1 MVTGDADPA
10 PVRRAFKP
18 RLRLQT
24 AATPLQRRLSGGGIY
39 PLMALCQIGS
49 RIYLL
54 TLFESSLPM
63 PAQLKR
69 RLFVFLFLV
78 TVIVLGFFAH
88 WWFKGRFYE
97 STDNAYVQGEITR
110 VSSQLGARIDQVL
123 VQDNQHVEKGQLL
136 IRLEGD
142 DFHLAVD
149 RANAALATR
158 EAERLQAISKLT
170 QQASLIAAGEAQV
183 ASSQASLGRSQID
196 LSRAQTL
203 RKPGYVSE
211 ERVTTLSADNHI
223 ARSQVAKAQADLQ
236 GQRQQVNAL
245 NAEIKRLDAQLANA
259 RTDLAQAELNLTRS
273 EIHAPIS
280 GLIGQRAARNG
291 QFVQAGAYLLSI
303 VPDQDIWIQANF
315 KETQI
320 GHMQPG
326 QKAELIFDA
335 YSDTPIE
342 GRVESLFA
350 ASGAQFSLL
359 PPDNATGNFTKVV
372 QRIPVKLTFAADN
385 PLHGKIR
392 PGMSVTVNVNI
403 KDPVD
408 GR

>member
-1 MVTGDADPA
+1 MPA
-10 PVRRAFKP
+10 P
-18 RLRLQT
+18 
-24 AATPLQRRLSGGGIY
+24 
-39 PLMALCQIGS
+39 
-49 RIYLL
+49 
-54 TLFESSLPM
+54 
-63 PAQLKR
+63 LKR
-69 RLFVFLFLV
+69 RLLIFVL
-78 TVIVLGFFAH
+78 IVSLIALGFFAH
-88 WWFKGRFYE
+88 WFLRGRFYE

-110 VSSQLGARIDQVL
+110 VSSQLGARIVEVL
-123 VQDNQHVEKGQLL
+123 VGDNEHVQQGQLL
-136 IRLEGD
+136 VRLEDD

-149 RANAALATR
+149 RANAALAMR
-158 EAERLQAISKLT
+158 EAERTQAQSKLT
-170 QQASLIAAGEAQV
+170 QQASLIAAGEAKV
-183 ASSQASLGRSQID
+183 ASNQASLGRSQID

-223 ARSQVAKAQADLQ
+223 ARSQVAMAQADLQ

-245 NAEIKRLDAQLANA
+245 NAEIKRLDALIANA

-280 GLIGQRAARNG
+280 GLVGQRAARNG
-291 QFVQAGAYLLSI
+291 QYVQAGAYLLSI

-326 QKAELIFDA
+326 QKAELTFDA
-335 YSDTPIE
+335 YGDTPIE
-342 GRVESLFA
+342 ARVDSLFA

-385 PLHGKIR
+385 PLKGKIR
-392 PGMSVTVNVNI
+392 PGMSVTVKVNI
-403 KDPVD
+403 KDQPD

>member
-1 MVTGDADPA
+1 MPA
-10 PVRRAFKP
+10 P
-18 RLRLQT
+18 
-24 AATPLQRRLSGGGIY
+24 
-39 PLMALCQIGS
+39 
-49 RIYLL
+49 
-54 TLFESSLPM
+54 
-63 PAQLKR
+63 LKR
-69 RLFVFLFLV
+69 RLLIFVL
-78 TVIVLGFFAH
+78 IVSLIALGFFAH
-88 WWFKGRFYE
+88 WFFRGRFYE

-110 VSSQLGARIDQVL
+110 VSSQLGARIVEVL
-123 VQDNQHVEKGQLL
+123 VGDNEHVQQGQLL
-136 IRLEGD
+136 VRLEDD

-149 RANAALATR
+149 RANAALTMR
-158 EAERLQAISKLT
+158 EAERTQAQSKLT
-170 QQASLIAAGEAQV
+170 QQASLIAAGEAKV
-183 ASSQASLGRSQID
+183 ASGQASLGRSQID

-223 ARSQVAKAQADLQ
+223 ARSQVAMAQADLQ

-245 NAEIKRLDAQLANA
+245 NAEIKRLDALIANA

-280 GLIGQRAARNG
+280 GLVGQRAARNG
-291 QFVQAGAYLLSI
+291 QYVQAGAYLLSI
-303 VPDQDIWIQANF
+303 VPNQDIWIQANF

-326 QKAELIFDA
+326 QKAELTFDA
-335 YSDTPIE
+335 YGDTPIE
-342 GRVESLFA
+342 ARVDSLFA

-385 PLHGKIR
+385 PLKGKIR
-392 PGMSVTVNVNI
+392 PGMSVTVKVNI
-403 KDPVD
+403 KDQPD

>member
-1 MVTGDADPA
+1 MPA
-10 PVRRAFKP
+10 P
-18 RLRLQT
+18 
-24 AATPLQRRLSGGGIY
+24 
-39 PLMALCQIGS
+39 
-49 RIYLL
+49 
-54 TLFESSLPM
+54 
-63 PAQLKR
+63 LKR
-69 RLFVFLFLV
+69 RLLIFVL
-78 TVIVLGFFAH
+78 IVSLIALGFFAQ
-88 WWFKGRFYE
+88 WFFRGRFYE

-110 VSSQLGARIDQVL
+110 VSSQLGARIVEVL
-123 VQDNQHVEKGQLL
+123 VGDNEHVQQGQLL
-136 IRLEGD
+136 VRLEGD

-149 RANAALATR
+149 RANAALAMR
-158 EAERLQAISKLT
+158 EAERTQAQSKLT
-170 QQASLIAAGEAQV
+170 QQASLIAAGEAKV

-223 ARSQVAKAQADLQ
+223 AHSQVTMAQADLQ

-245 NAEIKRLDAQLANA
+245 NAELKRLDALIANA

-280 GLIGQRAARNG
+280 GLVGQRAARNG
-291 QFVQAGAYLLSI
+291 QYVQAGAYLLSI

-326 QKAELIFDA
+326 QKAELTFDA
-335 YSDTPIE
+335 YGDTPIE
-342 GRVESLFA
+342 ARVDSLFA

-372 QRIPVKLTFAADN
+372 QRMPVKLTFAADN
-385 PLHGKIR
+385 PLKGKIR
-392 PGMSVTVNVNI
+392 PGMSVTVKVNI
-403 KDPVD
+403 KDQPD

>member
-1 MVTGDADPA
+1 
-10 PVRRAFKP
+10 
-18 RLRLQT
+18 
-24 AATPLQRRLSGGGIY
+24 
-39 PLMALCQIGS
+39 
-49 RIYLL
+49 
-54 TLFESSLPM
+54 M

-69 RLFVFLFLV
+69 RLFTFLL
-78 TVIVLGFFAH
+78 IVLLIAGGLFAH
-88 WWFKGRFYE
+88 WFFKGRFYE

-136 IRLEGD
+136 VKLEGD

-149 RANAALATR
+149 RANAVLATR
-158 EAERLQAISKLT
+158 QAERLQATSKLT
-170 QQASLIAAGEAQV
+170 QQASLIAASEAQV

-196 LSRAQTL
+196 LTRAETL

-211 ERVTTLSADNHI
+211 ERVTTLSAESHI
-223 ARSQVAKAQADLQ
+223 ARSQLAKAQADAQ
-236 GQRQQVNAL
+236 SQRQQVNAL
-245 NAEIKRLDAQLANA
+245 TAEIKRLDAQIANA
-259 RTDLAQAELNLTRS
+259 KTDLAQAELNLTRS

-280 GLIGQRAARNG
+280 GLIGQRAAREG
-291 QFVQAGAYLLSI
+291 QYVQAGAYLLSI
-303 VPDQDIWIQANF
+303 VPDEDIWIQANF

-326 QKAELIFDA
+326 QEAELTFDA
-335 YSDTPIE
+335 YSDTPIKA
-342 GRVESLFA
+342 RVDSLFA

-385 PLHGKIR
+385 PLRGKIR
-392 PGMSVTVNVNI
+392 PGMSVTAKVNI
-403 KDPVD
+403 KDAPEDVTPKVSHKDAPDD

>member
-1 MVTGDADPA
+1 
-10 PVRRAFKP
+10 
-18 RLRLQT
+18 
-24 AATPLQRRLSGGGIY
+24 
-39 PLMALCQIGS
+39 
-49 RIYLL
+49 
-54 TLFESSLPM
+54 M

-69 RLFVFLFLV
+69 RLFTFLLM
-78 TVIVLGFFAH
+78 VLLIAGGLFAH
-88 WWFKGRFYE
+88 WLFKGRFYE

-136 IRLEGD
+136 IKLEGD
-142 DFHLAVD
+142 DFRLAVD

-158 EAERLQAISKLT
+158 QAERLQAQSKLT
-170 QQASLIAAGEAQV
+170 QQASLIAASEAQV

-196 LSRAQTL
+196 LTRAETL

-211 ERVTTLSADNHI
+211 ERVTTLSAESHI
-223 ARSQVAKAQADLQ
+223 ARSQVAKAQADAQ
-236 GQRQQVNAL
+236 SQRQQVNAL
-245 NAEIKRLDAQLANA
+245 TAEIKRLDAQIANA
-259 RTDLAQAELNLTRS
+259 KTDLAQAELNLTRS

-280 GLIGQRAARNG
+280 GLIGQRAAREG
-291 QFVQAGAYLLSI
+291 QYVQAGAYLLSI
-303 VPDQDIWIQANF
+303 VPDEDIWIQANF

-326 QKAELIFDA
+326 QEAELTFDA
-335 YSDTPIE
+335 YSDTPIKA
-342 GRVESLFA
+342 RVDSLFA

-385 PLHGKIR
+385 PLRGKIR
-392 PGMSVTVNVNI
+392 PGMSVTAKVNI
-403 KDPVD
+403 KDTPEDVIPKVSHKDAPDD

>member
-1 MVTGDADPA
+1 MPA
-10 PVRRAFKP
+10 P
-18 RLRLQT
+18 
-24 AATPLQRRLSGGGIY
+24 
-39 PLMALCQIGS
+39 
-49 RIYLL
+49 
-54 TLFESSLPM
+54 
-63 PAQLKR
+63 LKR
-69 RLFVFLFLV
+69 RLFIFLF
-78 TVIVLGFFAH
+78 IVVLIAAGFFAQ
-88 WWFKGRFYE
+88 WFFKGRFYE

-110 VSSQLGARIDQVL
+110 VSSQLGARIVNVL
-123 VQDNQHVEKGQLL
+123 VGDNEHVEKGQLL
-136 IRLEGD
+136 VKLEGD

-158 EAERLQAISKLT
+158 EAERLQAMSKLT
-170 QQASLIAAGEAQV
+170 QQGSLIAAGEAQV
-183 ASSQASLGRSQID
+183 SSSQASLGRAQID

-245 NAEIKRLDAQLANA
+245 NAEIKRLDAQIANA
-259 RTDLAQAELNLTRS
+259 RADLAQAELNLTRS

-291 QFVQAGAYLLSI
+291 QYVQAGAYLLSI

-320 GHMQPG
+320 GHMQAG
-326 QKAELIFDA
+326 QKAELTFDA
-335 YSDTPIE
+335 YGDTPIE
-342 GRVESLFA
+342 ARIDSLFA

-385 PLHGKIR
+385 PC
-392 PGMSVTVNVNI
+392 TV
-403 KDPVD
+403 KFAPAC
-408 GR
+408 R

>member
-1 MVTGDADPA
+1 
-10 PVRRAFKP
+10 
-18 RLRLQT
+18 
-24 AATPLQRRLSGGGIY
+24 
-39 PLMALCQIGS
+39 
-49 RIYLL
+49 
-54 TLFESSLPM
+54 M

-69 RLFVFLFLV
+69 RLLILLLLV
-78 TVIVLGFFAH
+78 LLIAGGFFAH
-88 WWFKGRFYE
+88 WFFKGRFYE

-110 VSSQLGARIDQVL
+110 VSSQLSARIDEVL

-136 IRLEGD
+136 VRLEGE
-142 DFHLAVD
+142 DFRLAVD

-158 EAERLQAISKLT
+158 EAERLQAQSKLT
-170 QQASLIAAGEAQV
+170 QQSSLIAASDAQV
-183 ASSQASLGRSQID
+183 ATTQATLGRSQMD
-196 LSRAQTL
+196 LSRAETL

-211 ERVTTLSADNHI
+211 ERVTTLSADAHI
-223 ARSQVAKAQADLQ
+223 ARSQVAKAQADAQ

-245 NAEIKRLDAQLANA
+245 NAEIKRLDAQIANA
-259 RTDLAQAELNLTRS
+259 RADLAQAELNLTRS

-280 GLIGQRAARNG
+280 GLVGQRAARDG
-291 QFVQAGAYLLSI
+291 QVVQAGAYLLSI
-303 VPDQDIWIQANF
+303 VPDEDIWVQANF

-326 QKAELIFDA
+326 QKAELTFDA

-342 GRVESLFA
+342 ARVDSLFA

-372 QRIPVKLTFAADN
+372 QRIPVKLTFKADN
-385 PLHGKIR
+385 PLRGKIR
-392 PGMSVTVNVNI
+392 PGMSVTATVNI
-403 KDPVD
+403 KDAPDD

>member
-1 MVTGDADPA
+1 MPA
-10 PVRRAFKP
+10 P
-18 RLRLQT
+18 
-24 AATPLQRRLSGGGIY
+24 
-39 PLMALCQIGS
+39 
-49 RIYLL
+49 
-54 TLFESSLPM
+54 
-63 PAQLKR
+63 LKR
-69 RLFVFLFLV
+69 RLLIFVLIVSLIALV
-78 TVIVLGFFAH
+78 FFAQ
-88 WWFKGRFYE
+88 WFFRGRFYE

-110 VSSQLGARIDQVL
+110 VSSQLGARIVEVL
-123 VQDNQHVEKGQLL
+123 VGDNEHVQQGQLL
-136 IRLEGD
+136 VRLEGD

-149 RANAALATR
+149 RANAALAMR
-158 EAERLQAISKLT
+158 EAERTQAQSKLT
-170 QQASLIAAGEAQV
+170 QQASLIAAGEAKV

-223 ARSQVAKAQADLQ
+223 ARSQVTMAQADLQ

-245 NAEIKRLDAQLANA
+245 NAEIKRLDALIANA

-273 EIHAPIS
+273 DIHAPIS
-280 GLIGQRAARNG
+280 GLVGQRAARNG
-291 QFVQAGAYLLSI
+291 QYVQAGAYLLSI

-326 QKAELIFDA
+326 QKAELTFDA

-342 GRVESLFA
+342 ARVDSLFA

-385 PLHGKIR
+385 PLKGKIR
-392 PGMSVTVNVNI
+392 PGMSVTVKVNI
-403 KDPVD
+403 KDQPD

>member
-1 MVTGDADPA
+1 MPA
-10 PVRRAFKP
+10 P
-18 RLRLQT
+18 
-24 AATPLQRRLSGGGIY
+24 
-39 PLMALCQIGS
+39 
-49 RIYLL
+49 
-54 TLFESSLPM
+54 
-63 PAQLKR
+63 LKR
-69 RLFVFLFLV
+69 RLFIFVF
-78 TVIVLGFFAH
+78 IVSLIALGFFAH
-88 WWFKGRFYE
+88 WFFKGRFYE

-110 VSSQLGARIDQVL
+110 VSSQLGARIADVKVGDNEH
-123 VQDNQHVEKGQLL
+123 VQKGQLL
-136 IRLEGD
+136 VKLEDD

-149 RANAALATR
+149 RANAALAMR
-158 EAERLQAISKLT
+158 EAERTQAQSKLT
-170 QQASLIAAGEAQV
+170 QQASLIAAGEAKV

-196 LSRAQTL
+196 LSRAQAL

-223 ARSQVAKAQADLQ
+223 ARSQVSMAQADLQ

-245 NAEIKRLDAQLANA
+245 NAEIKRLDALIVNA

-280 GLIGQRAARNG
+280 GLVGQRAARNG
-291 QFVQAGAYLLSI
+291 QYVQAGAYLLSI

-326 QKAELIFDA
+326 QKAELTFDA

-342 GRVESLFA
+342 ARVDSLFA

-385 PLHGKIR
+385 PLKGKIR
-392 PGMSVTVNVNI
+392 PGMSVTVKVNI
-403 KDPVD
+403 KDQPD